1 MHDGYSRGAAWSAA
15 HARINGERQQAY
27 GGPYDGV
34 SEIARLWNGWNGR
47 ETVANSLSASDA
59 AMMMARRNT
68 ARERCGAGKRGNIV
82 DAAASL
88 AIYEAIKPL
97 GGGHETR

>member
-1 MHDGYSRGAAWSAA
+1 MHDGYSRGAALHAA

-34 SEIARLWNGWNGR
+34 SEIARLWNGR
-47 ETVANSLSASDA
+47 ETAANRLSASDA

-88 AIYEAIKPL
+88 ALHEAIKPL
-97 GGGHETR
+97 GGGDETR